1 MKSIISFLFLIILL
15 LIKVD
20 YSVEM
25 DQYTQT
31 HFFSERD
38 AKSLVFNAIGKLTV
52 KNIFSKAKTEEK
64 ATG

>member
-1 MKSIISFLFLIILL
+1 MIILL

-20 YSVEM
+20 NSVEM